1 MEIETKCVGKSGQY
15 RGGGFAHNLLIHI
28 A

>member
-15 RGGGFAHNLLIHI
+15 RGVCT
-28 A
+28 